1 MNLPF
6 PASSAPLK
14 KVNRV
19 QFGVMSPDETR
30 GMSVATIEHP
40 ETYENGVP
48 KKGGLLD
55 LRLGTVD
62 RHYVCAT
69 CGEGMTN
76 CQGHF
81 GDIQLVR
88 PMFHIGFI
96 KQVKK
101 ILECVCFSCS
111 RLKVLPNES
120 WLKPAKS
127 GKEARYRFQ
136 TVWNQCKGKLQC
148 ESSLDDEEE
157 EKEPVEGRKK
167 LGCGSRQPT
176 FRFEGVKIVAQF
188 KQGSGEETGN
198 EGKVFV
204 NASYAYQI
212 LKKISDEDCLAMG
225 LNPEFAK
232 PDWLILTCLPVP
244 PPQVRPSI
252 QMDASSRGEDDLT
265 HKLADI
271 IKANMHLKK
280 CEMEGAPGHVISE
293 YEQLLQFHVATYME
307 NSIPGLP
314 KAIQKSGR
322 PLKSISARLKGKEGR
337 LRGNLMGKRVD
348 FSARTVI
355 TPDPNLSLDEVG
367 VPRTIAKTLTY
378 PELVTA
384 FNIEHLQKLVN
395 NGPSEHPGA
404 RYVVRDDGNRID
416 LRFKT
421 DVVLQPGY
429 IVERHINDGDVVL
442 FNRQP
447 SLHKMS
453 MMGHRIRVMPY
464 STFRLNLSVTTPYN
478 ADFDG
483 DEMNLHIPQSVE
495 AKAELIELALVPTQI
510 VSPQSNKPCMGIVQ
524 DTLCGV
530 RKFTRRECFLTRAMV
545 MNLVMWM
552 PEWDG
557 RLPKPCIVKPVP
569 LWSGKQIFSML
580 IPSGVN
586 CVTFHSTHPDNEIG
600 DISPGDTKVLIENG
614 ELLMGNN
621 KQFNRVGI
629 VCKKTVGPAAG
640 GLIHVI
646 FNEHG
651 PDVTRKFFNGVQ
663 TVVNNWLLINGFSI
677 GIGDTIADRQT
688 MKNIN
693 ETIAVAKEEVK
704 KTIQMAQKG
713 MLSCE
718 PGMTLRETFES
729 KVNKSLNKARDS
741 AGKSAQSSLKEQ
753 NNVKQMVVA
762 GSKGSYINISQM
774 TACVGQ
780 QNVEGKRIPFGFRYR
795 TLPHFTKDDYGPESR
810 GFVENSYLRGLT
822 PQEFFFHAMGGREGL
837 IDTAVKTAETGYIQR
852 KLVKALEDVMIKYDG
867 TVRNSL
873 GEIIQ
878 FQYGEDGMDAVKIEK
893 QTFDSLR
900 LNNKKFEMKYKVDFS
915 VKQFSLNESCLQK
928 EIIEEVNS
936 NPLVQIALDKEYKQL
951 SVDKMM
957 LREIFPSGDASWPLP
972 LNLKRMIWNAQSLF
986 KIDGK
991 KASDLSP
998 LKIYKQ
1004 VRSLCERIESSNV
1017 KRDNLKEGLK
1027 ESKEFH
1033 SKEITSKQMEI
1044 NSSLL
1049 FQILVR
1055 SLLSVKRVIEE
1066 FHLNNKAFDWLI
1078 GEIETK
1084 YSNSKVES
1092 GEMVGTIAAQ
1102 SIGEPATQMTLNT
1115 FHLAG
1120 VSSKKMTLGVPRLRE
1135 ILSLAKNIKTPSL
1148 TIYLKGEYSKNA
1160 DLAKQVQVE
1169 LEHTT
1174 LRKIVSNS
1182 SIYYDPDPENTIIEE
1197 DLEFV
1202 QAYYELPDED
1212 FDPKKLSRWLLRFE
1226 LDRAKMLDKKLTMA
1240 DVASKIT
1247 LDFDKDLRC
1256 LASDDN
1262 SQKLILRCRIVNPED
1277 DYENRIEEDVF
1288 LKRLENNMLSTVTLR
1303 GIPGINRV
1311 FLVEK
1316 NSEVLNADGDFNR
1329 INFWTLET
1337 EGINLKQVMS
1347 HPNIDYTR
1355 TISNDVLEIF
1365 NVLGIEA
1372 MRASLLNEL
1381 RNVIESDGSYVNY
1394 RHLALLCDVMTFKGV
1409 PMGIDRHGINRTEA
1423 GAFMRASFEETSD
1436 ILLQAASFAELD
1448 DCNGVSQNV
1457 MLGQLAPLGTGEFS
1471 LLLDESQV
1479 EQAIPIYY
1487 HPLLSSLNNGSQTP
1501 FLDSKTPYWNGS
1513 QTPSGAYT
1521 PHDSSF
1527 SPFNDSGSFSP
1538 GLSPTSPAYA
1548 PVSPGYSPKTPGF
1561 NISPGSGYSPGFKST
1576 ASPSYTPGSPV
1587 YNPSGQTQ
1595 YSPGQTQYSPGQTQS
1610 YSPDQGGYSPSPYSP
1625 NQGAYSPSP
1634 YSPTSPLASPNM
1646 SYSPTSPSHRQT
1658 SPNYSPTSPLYSP
1671 ASPHY
1676 SPTSPQY
1683 SPTSP
1688 QYSPTSPKYSPG
1700 SGGYSPT
1707 SPKYS
1712 PTSPQYSPTSPQYS
1726 PTSPKYSPGSGGYS
1740 PTSPKY
1746 SPTSPQYSP
1755 TSPKYSP
1762 TSPQYSP
1769 TSPKYTPGS
1778 GGYSPTSPQYSPT
1791 SPQYSPTSPQYSPG
1805 SPKYSPQGYSP
1816 DQGYSP
1822 KYSATGKYTSTPKY
1836 SPDDEQNYSP
1846 DTPKYSP
1853 DAQYSPD
1860 GSYSPAEK
1868 K

>member
-1 MNLPF
+1 
-6 PASSAPLK
+6 
-14 KVNRV
+14 
-19 QFGVMSPDETR
+19 
-30 GMSVATIEHP
+30 MSVATIEHP

-55 LRLGTVD
+55 LRLG
-62 RHYVCAT
+62 
-69 CGEGMTN
+69 MTN

-96 KQVKK
+96 KQV
-101 ILECVCFSCS
+101 ESVAMNE
-111 RLKVLPNES
+111 NES

-774 TACVGQ
+774 TAMIMALR
-780 QNVEGKRIPFGFRYR
+780 VE
-795 TLPHFTKDDYGPESR
+795 
-810 GFVENSYLRGLT
+810 
-822 PQEFFFHAMGGREGL
+822 
-837 IDTAVKTAETGYIQR
+837 
-852 KLVKALEDVMIKYDG
+852 
-867 TVRNSL
+867 
-873 GEIIQ
+873 
-878 FQYGEDGMDAVKIEK
+878 GEDGMDAVKIEK

-1027 ESKEFH
+1027 EGLREGLNSSDVDSNHINSKEFH

-1676 SPTSPQY
+1676 SPTSP
-1683 SPTSP
+1683 
-1688 QYSPTSPKYSPG
+1688 
-1700 SGGYSPT
+1700 
-1707 SPKYS
+1707 
-1712 PTSPQYSPTSPQYS
+1712 
-1726 PTSPKYSPGSGGYS
+1726 
-1740 PTSPKY
+1740 
-1746 SPTSPQYSP
+1746 
-1755 TSPKYSP
+1755 
-1762 TSPQYSP
+1762 
-1769 TSPKYTPGS
+1769 
-1778 GGYSPTSPQYSPT
+1778 
-1791 SPQYSPTSPQYSPG
+1791 
-1805 SPKYSPQGYSP
+1805 
-1816 DQGYSP
+1816 
-1822 KYSATGKYTSTPKY
+1822 
-1836 SPDDEQNYSP
+1836 
-1846 DTPKYSP
+1846 
-1853 DAQYSPD
+1853 
-1860 GSYSPAEK
+1860 
-1868 K
+1868 